1 MTETI
6 MPKQASP
13 TASEYV
19 SDNFKPSD
27 RIAVLVLNRNLGET
41 TQRIT
46 TAQKAASPE
55 FQAWLRYK
63 NANGADIYVG
73 MNPLKQDAS
82 TRTKGDIE
90 TIRHVYVDLDH
101 GGSAALDEIKNS
113 DLVPQPNYVLNT
125 SPDKFQVVW
134 KVEGITLEEAEALQ
148 HAMVREFGGDPAAT
162 DATRVLRLPGFANKK
177 YDRDFYVQ
185 ASVDSTQTYHLRDFK
200 VPIDSQEAP
209 RHRTEEVRSG
219 SRVSGDVLSQSEHD
233 WAYAKRALARGDD
246 TEEIIRRIADFRTED
261 KPSPEYYAR
270 HTVSKA
276 QADLQRHA
284 ATVGGNG
291 ARTEITPGIE
301 SSHDRSD
308 MP

>member
-1 MTETI
+1 
-6 MPKQASP
+6 MPKRSSP
-13 TASEYV
+13 SASEYIN
-19 SDNFKPSD
+19 DNFKPSD

-82 TRTKGDIE
+82 TRTKDDIE
-90 TIRHVYVDLDH
+90 TIRHLYIDLDH
-101 GGSAALDEIKNS
+101 GGSAALEAIKNS

-134 KVEGITLEEAEALQ
+134 KVEGITPEEAEALQ

-162 DATRVLRLPGFANKK
+162 DSTRVLRLPGFANKK
-177 YDRDFYVQ
+177 YDQDFYVQ
-185 ASVDSTQTYHLRDFK
+185 ARVESTQTYHLRDFK
-200 VPIDSQEAP
+200 VPIDSQDAP
-209 RHRTEEVRSG
+209 RHHNEETARSHRAPG
-219 SRVSGDVLSQSEHD
+219 TALSQSEHD

-246 TEEIIRRIADFRTED
+246 PELVTQRIADYRSDD
-261 KPSPEYYAR
+261 KPDPNYYAR
-270 HTVSKA
+270 HTVIKA
-276 QADLQRHA
+276 QAELVRQSGVERPAEDD
-284 ATVGGNG
+284 
-291 ARTEITPGIE
+291 RTQAKKIDFD
-301 SSHDRSD
+301 H
-308 MP
+308 

>member
-6 MPKQASP
+6 MPKQPSP

-19 SDNFKPSD
+19 SENFKPSD

-73 MNPLKQDAS
+73 MNPLKHDAS

-101 GGSAALDEIKNS
+101 GGSAAVDEIKNS

-162 DATRVLRLPGFANKK
+162 DSARVLRLPGFANKK
-177 YDRDFYVQ
+177 YDQDFYVSAHAESIQ
-185 ASVDSTQTYHLRDFK
+185 IYHLSDFK
-200 VPIDSQEAP
+200 VPIDSQDAP
-209 RHRTEEVRSG
+209 RHPNEQTERTQHALGTS
-219 SRVSGDVLSQSEHD
+219 LSQSEHD

-246 TEEIIRRIADFRTED
+246 PEEVIRRIGD
-261 KPSPEYYAR
+261 Y
-270 HTVSKA
+270 
-276 QADLQRHA
+276 
-284 ATVGGNG
+284 
-291 ARTEITPGIE
+291 
-301 SSHDRSD
+301 RSE
-308 MP
+308 

>member
-1 MTETI
+1 MNETENAKTF
-6 MPKQASP
+6 SP
-13 TASEYV
+13 SASEYIN
-19 SDNFKPSD
+19 DNFKPSE

-82 TRTKGDIE
+82 TRTKDDIE
-90 TIRHVYVDLDH
+90 TIRHLYLDLDH
-101 GGSAALDEIKNS
+101 GGSVGLEAIKHS

-134 KVEGITLEEAEALQ
+134 KAEGITLEEAEALQ
-148 HAMVREFGGDPAAT
+148 HAMVRVFDGDPAAT

-177 YDRDFYVQ
+177 YDKDFYVQ
-185 ASVDSTQTYHLRDFK
+185 ARLESTQTYQLRDFK
-200 VPIDSQEAP
+200 VPIDSQDAP
-209 RHRTEEVRSG
+209 RHLNEEIARRDRASG
-219 SRVSGDVLSQSEHD
+219 TALSQSEHD

-246 TEEIIRRIADFRTED
+246 
-261 KPSPEYYAR
+261 
-270 HTVSKA
+270 
-276 QADLQRHA
+276 ADL
-284 ATVGGNG
+284 V
-291 ARTEITPGIE
+291 
-301 SSHDRSD
+301 
-308 MP
+308 